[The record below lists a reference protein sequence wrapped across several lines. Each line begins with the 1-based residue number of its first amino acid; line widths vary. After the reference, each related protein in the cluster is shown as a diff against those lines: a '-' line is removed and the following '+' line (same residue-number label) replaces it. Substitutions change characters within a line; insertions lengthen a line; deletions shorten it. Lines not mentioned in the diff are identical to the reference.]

1 MIKLKLFVKK
11 KFGGKEKMCTFAIP
25 KEMRVV
31 LKQKLVP

>member
-1 MIKLKLFVKK
+1 MIKLKLFVK